1 MLVEN
6 GHGIE
11 KGKEIYTTTLILFVD
26 GILKLDFLCFSSN
39 MHFSFL
45 ILILLKYVCGKY
57 KF

>member
-11 KGKEIYTTTLILFVD
+11 MGKETYTTYILFVD